1 MIAIFEYRA
10 VDHQIALSRERRPS
24 VDGGNALLQRKCGD
38 APGVTLG
45 EAVGKGE
52 YRIVVLTCNVAQ
64 RRFQLRLAVH
74 REIVHLQAE
83 RVGGK
88 LRSRELLVL
97 PGMLRIRE
105 QRDALY

>member
-1 MIAIFEYRA
+1 M
-10 VDHQIALSRERRPS
+10 
-24 VDGGNALLQRKCGD
+24 
-38 APGVTLG
+38 
-45 EAVGKGE
+45 
-52 YRIVVLTCNVAQ
+52 LTCNVAQ